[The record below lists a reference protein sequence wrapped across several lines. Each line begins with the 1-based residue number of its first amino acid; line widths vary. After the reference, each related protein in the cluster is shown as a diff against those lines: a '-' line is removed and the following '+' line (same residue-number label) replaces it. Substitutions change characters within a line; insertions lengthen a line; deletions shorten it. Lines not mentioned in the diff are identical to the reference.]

1 MKKIIYSALA
11 VALAFFAASCQQE
24 NLEPAVSG
32 NTVTY
37 TVEVPGALKTKAFG
51 DDLTAVDKV
60 YYQVYRAGE
69 IENPDKDFVY
79 DGEADVDVST
89 GTASF
94 ELEFVKNQNF
104 VVLFWA
110 QDEDL
115 QMFDIDDLRAVELT
129 TPGASN
135 NVNAQVF
142 AGSNVVTDCVPANGG
157 KVTLSRP
164 ISQLNIFTTKE
175 SLKFGTKEIT
185 LSQSTVKVDGLYTTY
200 NVAAGEAVVTPTA
213 AEFTYGLAAVPTTQD
228 TDPYAYVA
236 MNYVGF
242 APVASTTVEV
252 DFTIKT
258 SEGDVR
264 HIVSSVPVKPN
275 YRTNIV
281 GNLLTEA
288 ADYDVTLDAAWDDEE
303 YTEVVVSTASDL
315 QTTINEAPA
324 NETVEISL
332 SGDINLG
339 DLAALLSTKSNT
351 SSNTL
356 SVPEGKSIVLNLNGY
371 SISGVDETN
380 AAYALIFNYGNLS
393 IVNTADK
400 VSKLTV
406 KATVESGWSRRSA
419 VISTEPKST
428 LYVGK
433 GVEIE
438 HLGGTSMSYGI
449 DILTNGGNGD
459 VEATIDGAV
468 VKSSYRAI
476 RQFLNSDSKMNSL
489 TIKKD
494 SEITSTK
501 GNKSVWM
508 QDASAKANKGSLVVE
523 DGAKLMTDAYLDVT
537 AGSTA
542 WPVTVS
548 IAASAL
554 KGEATVISENVPALY
569 DVVLKDGYWTVE
581 TSFTFAEFVDAVIA
595 AEGTYDGEGK
605 TVKILPLSGKSDNT
619 NGCLIPNRLQKY
631 SNPDVYYAQYQRFAE
646 LQDVNI
652 SNVNFVFVPAAI
664 TVQDAWNP
672 AGATT
677 TVENVN
683 GELQFMNSGSVTL
696 TGCTFDKVA
705 VSPINAPALTVADC
719 QFSNLMAYAIK
730 DIKAATVSITGTEF
744 NNCNGGFWFANA
756 PATVTVTDNT
766 FTEVGRRGAI
776 QFSAT
781 GDYSNTTLNISG
793 NRVDGIFLWQLNET
807 ITEAQLKP
815 VLENKN
821 NTYTTAYTENSIIP
835 VDIAKIGDKVYKSL
849 IAAVAAVE
857 DGETITLVANETF
870 TETNRTH
877 NSGTWY
883 DGLYYIGDKSFTID
897 LGGFTVAQ
905 DGAVNDYLLNFK
917 NDGAK
922 ANIITLKNGTVDAG
936 TAAFCALCTSGTSTQ
951 KLTINL
957 EDVNLINNIS
967 NGSTLKI
974 RGAKTTLNVKNGTK
988 ITGLNSYLGIE
999 SWQSTI
1005 NIYDGAEIY
1014 MNGTSSYNGCLVGV
1028 GGNGIANVY
1037 GGYGKGVKG
1046 GFIAMTSGGTINVA
1060 GGEWIANTDGS
1071 IGDNSNVYV
1080 LTAQNNK
1087 YESGYAGPSIINVT
1101 GGTFRG
1107 GMDAW
1112 ILNDVNVE
1120 KAELNIKGGNFNAN
1134 PSTYTSTGYQAVE
1147 VATGWTVVEK
1157 LAENNGVYELKSKAD
1172 LFWFANEVN
1181 VNKNAFSGKTVKL
1194 AANIDLANAVWTP
1207 VGQTGATT
1215 FNGVFDGQNYTISNL
1230 NVDSSAQTGAYYS
1243 SGLFGWI
1250 ETHSEGCG
1258 IVKNLIINGA
1268 TVTGHHN
1275 CGALVGYI
1283 TEKYAVVENC
1293 HVSDATITCT
1303 YANGDADGDKA
1314 GALIGNATVA
1324 TIVKDC
1330 TATDS
1335 TVSGGRD
1342 SGQLI
1347 GAGKEVN
1354 VTGCSATNVIVS
1366 ANGTG
1371 TGANVR
1377 NEVIGRLL

>member
-1 MKKIIYSALA
+1 MA
-11 VALAFFAASCQQE
+11 
-24 NLEPAVSG
+24 
-32 NTVTY
+32 
-37 TVEVPGALKTKAFG
+37 
-51 DDLTAVDKV
+51 
-60 YYQVYRAGE
+60 
-69 IENPDKDFVY
+69 
-79 DGEADVDVST
+79 
-89 GTASF
+89 
-94 ELEFVKNQNF
+94 
-104 VVLFWA
+104 
-110 QDEDL
+110 
-115 QMFDIDDLRAVELT
+115 
-129 TPGASN
+129 
-135 NVNAQVF
+135 
-142 AGSNVVTDCVPANGG
+142 
-157 KVTLSRP
+157 
-164 ISQLNIFTTKE
+164 
-175 SLKFGTKEIT
+175 
-185 LSQSTVKVDGLYTTY
+185 
-200 NVAAGEAVVTPTA
+200 
-213 AEFTYGLAAVPTTQD
+213 
-228 TDPYAYVA
+228 
-236 MNYVGF
+236 
-242 APVASTTVEV
+242 
-252 DFTIKT
+252 
-258 SEGDVR
+258 
-264 HIVSSVPVKPN
+264 
-275 YRTNIV
+275 
-281 GNLLTEA
+281 
-288 ADYDVTLDAAWDDEE
+288 
-303 YTEVVVSTASDL
+303 
-315 QTTINEAPA
+315 
-324 NETVEISL
+324 
-332 SGDINLG
+332 
-339 DLAALLSTKSNT
+339 
-351 SSNTL
+351 
-356 SVPEGKSIVLNLNGY
+356 
-371 SISGVDETN
+371 
-380 AAYALIFNYGNLS
+380 
-393 IVNTADK
+393 
-400 VSKLTV
+400 
-406 KATVESGWSRRSA
+406 
-419 VISTEPKST
+419 
-428 LYVGK
+428 
-433 GVEIE
+433 
-438 HLGGTSMSYGI
+438 YGI
-449 DILTNGGNGD
+449 DILTNGSIGD
-459 VEATIDGAV
+459 VTVTIDGAT
-468 VKSSYRAI
+468 VKSAYRAI

-489 TIKKD
+489 TINRD

-548 IAASAL
+548 IADSAL
-554 KGEATVISENVPALY
+554 QGEATVISENVPALY
-569 DVVLKDGYWTVE
+569 DVVLKDGIWTVE

-605 TVKILPLSGKSDNT
+605 TVKILPLSGKTDNT
-619 NGCLIPNRLQKY
+619 NGCLVPNRLQKY
-631 SNPDVYYAQYQRFAE
+631 GNPDVYYAQYQRFAG

-664 TVQDAWNP
+664 TVQDAWNT

-719 QFSNLMAYAIK
+719 QFSDLMAYAIK

-756 PATVTVTDNT
+756 PATVTVTNNT

-776 QFSAT
+776 QFSST

-793 NRVDGIFLWQLNET
+793 NTVDGIFLWQLNET

-815 VLENKN
+815 VLEN

-849 IAAVAAVE
+849 IAAVAAVQ

-1371 TGANVR
+1371 TGVNVR